1 MSSMR
6 PDPCT
11 KSMVLSCNQENAKLI
26 QNFVFY
32 ILVQPKKTIAP
43 SCKEVR
49 ESSHDFPCSLS
60 KFQKQITAVL
70 LWRAGLYLFVV
81 DLAQVSGCLEVFQLK
96 RTQLC
101 LTFVHCNL
109 EAHLQPL
116 LVRGVLA
123 KLSVGNRTMPMRI
136 APSETSYSNINELR
150 GGSNSH
156 VNFTQFNR
164 PEIRHFKRLNDDD
177 WQENYFDLL
186 RYLVISEPDPKETW
200 IST

>member
-1 MSSMR
+1 MPSSY
-6 PDPCT
+6 
-11 KSMVLSCNQENAKLI
+11 KILSSTYLCNQRRRSHHLAKRWGNLPMTSLVHF
-26 QNFVFY
+26 QNFKNKLLLCCY
-32 ILVQPKKTIAP
+32 EEQDYTCLLLTLPKYPVALK
-43 SCKEVR
+43 
-49 ESSHDFPCSLS
+49 
-60 KFQKQITAVL
+60 
-70 LWRAGLYLFVV
+70 
-81 DLAQVSGCLEVFQLK
+81 FQLK

-123 KLSVGNRTMPMRI
+123 KLSVGNRTMPVRI